1 MPTRPLPPRRKEGAC
16 GRPSSAALPGSG
28 PGTAVQLPSCRL
40 LSLSNAAAGSRRQSV
55 RSRLLVRLLDI
66 QMLHGASS
74 LPRAGKAR
82 LSGPNVAPRALLWI
96 CCGPERPDRMSCRGP
111 ANARPGRTPRSA
123 HPRHA
128 RSGHRAQAHP
138 GRPGSQAPRI
148 AGLPAHDR
156 QSRPDESPPILDI
169 PGGSTSICR
178 PDKQLLR
185 FSRTPWPTC
194 EKDA

>member
-1 MPTRPLPPRRKEGAC
+1 MPARPWPPATEKGPAD
-16 GRPSSAALPGSG
+16 GLSPAALPGSG
-28 PGTAVQLPSCRL
+28 PRAAIQLPSCRL
-40 LSLSNAAAGSRRQSV
+40 LRLPDAAARSRRQSV
-55 RSRLLVRLLDI
+55 RSSSWF
-66 QMLHGASS
+66 ASKTSKCCTASSS

-96 CCGPERPDRMSCRGP
+96 CCGPGRPDRMSCRGP

-156 QSRPDESPPILDI
+156 QSRPDESPPVLDI